1 MKLFSAFYNDLE
13 YKEFDG
19 LTDTNTG
26 VVYKNPVKIKGLR
39 IKGQTKVIHTED
51 GDQVT
56 CTIVYRTD
64 DKLVPMSLLEGHEIM
79 ESVPIN
85 ALMLDTGYLNYVK

>member
-1 MKLFSAFYNDLE
+1 MKLFSAFHKPIKYRE
-13 YKEFDG
+13 YDG
-19 LTDTNTG
+19 LSDSNVPLYKPATD
-26 VVYKNPVKIKGLR
+26 IKGLR
-39 IKGQTKVIHTED
+39 IKGQTKVVHTED

-64 DKLVPMSLLEGHEIM
+64 DQLVPKSMLDGHEIM
-79 ESVPIN
+79 ESVPVN